1 VHEGCLTKRR
11 SLWRFERL
19 SRRKVRRLA
28 DNCLLLSRTH
38 PDQIADYD
46 QASGNAYTGLQWSTG
61 LQTPNRLDQLQPC
74 PHRSLGVILVGLGH
88 PMVYCE
94 KCLHH
99 APMALVPLMIR
110 WGADT
115 SSDRQRQLP
124 AAPNAATGERLC
136 NIRGGQARTSAFSRS
151 HYLHLIPEAFASSRF
166 CWPDDSAQWP

>member
-28 DNCLLLSRTH
+28 YNCLLLSRTH
-38 PDQIADYD
+38 TDQIADYD
-46 QASGNAYTGLQWSTG
+46 QAGGNAYTGLQWSTG

-115 SSDRQRQLP
+115 SSDRLRQSARCTKCGHRGATLQHPGWAGTHIGFQPFPLP
-124 AAPNAATGERLC
+124 A
-136 NIRGGQARTSAFSRS
+136 S
-151 HYLHLIPEAFASSRF
+151 
-166 CWPDDSAQWP
+166 DS